1 MYCDTTAGGG
11 KVKSAARLRD
21 RMLANSATFVPAE
34 CPNNIAK
41 VVTADVCNLTSVPGK
56 DLVIKQDKFGVQSNP
71 VVCA

>member
-1 MYCDTTAGGG
+1 MYCDTTGGG

-41 VVTADVCNLTSVPGK
+41 VVGTAVCSQASAPGK